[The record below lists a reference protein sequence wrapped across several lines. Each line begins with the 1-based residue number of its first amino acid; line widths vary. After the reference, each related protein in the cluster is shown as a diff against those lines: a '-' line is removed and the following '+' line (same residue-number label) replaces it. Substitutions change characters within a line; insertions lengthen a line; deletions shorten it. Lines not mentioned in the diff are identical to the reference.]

1 LGDEIPLEARII
13 FVCDA
18 FHAMTTTR
26 PYRDALPVAEAR
38 RRLLEGAGSQFD
50 PAIVEVCL
58 RVLLAPGDG
67 SDSSV

>member
-1 LGDEIPLEARII
+1 
-13 FVCDA
+13 
-18 FHAMTTTR
+18 MTTTR

-58 RVLLAPGDG
+58 RVLLAPEGHPAA
-67 SDSSV
+67 STP